1 MKNPQGAGRVDMTPE
16 PMDPTA
22 AFRELGRINL
32 GETDLEG
39 VLATVA
45 GLAKRTIP
53 GAFEVSVTLIR
64 DRGPHTAASTG
75 EAADRIDKWQYERG
89 SGPCLDACRERKTL
103 CVDDISAERRWP
115 GWEEN
120 AGSVGVSC
128 ALSVGLPIRERV
140 SGALNIYAEAVCAF
154 DDDAVVLA
162 ETFAGYAA
170 VALANAHLYNTSVTL
185 AQHMQTAM
193 ESRAVIEQAK
203 GIIMSQRRCT
213 ADEAFTILARVSQE
227 SNRKLR
233 DVAVALVERAQHP

>member
-1 MKNPQGAGRVDMTPE
+1 MPE

-45 GLAKRTIP
+45 DLAKRTIP

-64 DRGPHTAASTG
+64 DRGPHTVASTG
-75 EAADRIDKWQYERG
+75 TAADRIDKWQYERG
-89 SGPCLDACRERKTL
+89 SGPCLDACRQGATL
-103 CVDDISAERRWP
+103 CVDDASAERRWP
-115 GWEEN
+115 GWAEQ
-120 AGSVGVSC
+120 AGSVGVRS

-140 SGALNIYAEAVCAF
+140 GAALNIYAEAVCAF
-154 DDDAVVLA
+154 DDDAVALA

-170 VALANAHLYNTSVTL
+170 VALANAHLYDTTMTL

-193 ESRAVIEQAK
+193 ETRAVIEQAK
-203 GIIMSQRRCT
+203 GIIMGQRRCD
-213 ADEAFTILARVSQE
+213 ADEAFAILARASQE

-233 DVAVALVERAQHP
+233 DVAGDLVERAARS

>member
-1 MKNPQGAGRVDMTPE
+1 MTPE

-45 GLAKRTIP
+45 DLAKRTIP

-64 DRGPHTAASTG
+64 DRGPHTVASTG
-75 EAADRIDKWQYERG
+75 EAADRVDKWQYENG
-89 SGPCLDACRERKTL
+89 SGPCLDASRQRTTL
-103 CVDDISAERRWP
+103 LVDDVATERRWP
-115 GWEEN
+115 GWQTNTIE
-120 AGSVGVSC
+120 AGVGST
-128 ALSVGLPIRERV
+128 LSVGLPIRERV
-140 SGALNIYAEAVCAF
+140 SGALNIYAEPAGAF
-154 DDDAVVLA
+154 DEDAVVLA

-170 VALANAHLYNTSVTL
+170 VALANAHLYNTTMVL

-203 GIIMSQRRCT
+203 GIIMGQRRCGP
-213 ADEAFTILARVSQE
+213 DEAFGILSRASQE

-233 DVAVALVERAQHP
+233 EVAADLVERAQRPIGQ